1 MSLPRAVIIAL
12 LALAAMSTAGYLTAE
27 LALQGGGAPA
37 PTRSG
42 VSIAGSSL
50 LGDRQQQSR
59 ALAEVTATPSPT
71 ATPTATPS
79 PEPPTPIAAPT
90 EPPPT
95 ATPIPPTATPEPP
108 TPTPDPPTTTPVPP
122 TPTPEPPTPTPPP
135 PTPTPEPPAP
145 PPVTSGLLLGS
156 VTPYSDALA
165 GSTLGCN
172 GYGVYDPNN
181 PTVVAV
187 GPDHWD
193 AWPCGTTLG
202 ICSIDTNSGTVTSCI
217 VGVRQDSCPGCVGNH
232 LDVSRAA
239 FDLLCGAVNRC
250 TVVITPLE

>member
-1 MSLPRAVIIAL
+1 MSLPKAFLVAL

-27 LALQGGGAPA
+27 LALQGGSAPA

-59 ALAEVTATPSPT
+59 TLAEVTATPSPT
-71 ATPTATPS
+71 ATRTATPS
-79 PEPPTPIAAPT
+79 PAPPTPTATPT

-95 ATPIPPTATPEPP
+95 ATPSPPTA
-108 TPTPDPPTTTPVPP
+108 TPVPP
-122 TPTPEPPTPTPPP
+122 TPTPVPPTSTPEPPTPTPPP
-135 PTPTPEPPAP
+135 PTPEPPSP

-172 GYGVYDPNN
+172 GYGVYDPDD

-193 AWPCGTTLG
+193 TWPCGTTLG

-232 LDVSRAA
+232 IDVSRAA

-250 TVVITPLE
+250 IVVITPLQ

>member
-1 MSLPRAVIIAL
+1 LSLPRAVIIAL
-12 LALAAMSTAGYLTAE
+12 LALAAMSSAGYLAAGF
-27 LALQGGGAPA
+27 ALQGDSASA
-37 PTRSG
+37 PTRAG

-50 LGDRQQQSR
+50 LGDRQQQGR
-59 ALAEVTATPSPT
+59 TLTEVTATPPPT
-71 ATPTATPS
+71 TTPTATPS
-79 PEPPTPIAAPT
+79 PAPPTPTATPT
-90 EPPPT
+90 EPPQT
-95 ATPIPPTATPEPP
+95 ATPIPPTDTPVPP
-108 TPTPDPPTTTPVPP
+108 TPTPVPP
-122 TPTPEPPTPTPPP
+122 TPTPEPPTPTPTPPP
-135 PTPTPEPPAP
+135 PTSTPEPPSP

-172 GYGVYDPNN
+172 GYGVYDPDN

-193 AWPCGTTLG
+193 TWPCGTTLG

-232 LDVSRAA
+232 IDVSRAA

-250 TVVITPLE
+250 TVVITPLQ